1 MDKRHSNA
9 DRLHRLAS
17 AEERT
22 ATVLEVRSHSLLL
35 EHEGLRFKVPST
47 PVERR
52 DHWVGQRVELEVCD
66 DFWDKGL
73 QENAIRVLFSR
84 LNLGSRE
91 FAYREPDVD
100 PARWAW
106 LEGKPHGTLIEGR
119 VLRRMRQS
127 VLLDL
132 QHGCQISTYPGHFAR
147 SVCGRYG
154 HDCLPRVGEC
164 LALSFHG
171 FQGDG
176 TPRLY
181 AWPLEQDPKYRRFD
195 AGYRSRYRGE
205 DGPFTVLPWE
215 KSGCERADFRTRGT
229 SLTKSR

>member
-1 MDKRHSNA
+1 MMDKRHSNA

-17 AEERT
+17 AEGRT
-22 ATVLEVRSHSLLL
+22 ATVLEVRTHSLLL
-35 EHEGLRFKVPST
+35 EYEGLRFKVGST
-47 PVERR
+47 PAERS
-52 DHWVGQRVELEVCD
+52 DHWIGQRVELEVSD
-66 DFWDKGL
+66 DFWNKGT
-73 QENAIRVLFSR
+73 QEDAIRVLFSR

-91 FAYREPDVD
+91 PAYPESDDD

-106 LEGKPHGTLIEGR
+106 LESKPHGTLVEGR
-119 VLRRMRQS
+119 VVRRMRRS

-132 QHGCQISTYPGHFAR
+132 GHGCQISTYPGHFMR

-154 HDCLPRVGEC
+154 PGCLPAVGEP

-171 FQGDG
+171 FHRDG

-181 AWPLEQDPKYRRFD
+181 AWPHEQDQKYRRFD

-205 DGPFTVLPWE
+205 DGPFATLPWE
-215 KSGCERADFRTRGT
+215 RPDHDNPPYDYRRNRT
-229 SLTKSR
+229 